1 MIKEKKEQKMKVI
14 NLIGAPGSGKS
25 TTMLGMTYQMKMLGL
40 SVENTPEY
48 FKELILEGT
57 DKCRFGGQLM
67 VLAEQNKRLDRC
79 VEKNDFV
86 ITDCPLPLIGYYT
99 HKAGGYVSSF
109 DNMSMELFEM
119 YDNVVYFIE
128 RTHAFEEEKRNHGDK
143 ESRIIEQELPKYL
156 EDRGVTFKK
165 VKSHNGLVDDI
176 IKDLILSNVIKAEQ
190 LKNNRIDPVLYNS
203 IKHLNVKHLNKRKDI

>member
-1 MIKEKKEQKMKVI
+1 MKVI

-79 VEKNDFV
+79 VETNDFV

-99 HKAGGYVSSF
+99 HKAGGYAPSF
-109 DNMSMELFEM
+109 DSMATEMYEM

-128 RTHAFEEEKRNHGDK
+128 RTHAFEEEKRNHDDN
-143 ESRIIEQELPKYL
+143 ESRLIESELPRYL
-156 EDRGVTFKK
+156 EDRGIEFKR
-165 VKSHNGLVDDI
+165 VKSHNGLVEDI
-176 IKDLILSNVIKAEQ
+176 VKDLILTNVIKAEQ
-190 LKNNRIDPVLYNS
+190 LRNNRISPEMYDRF
-203 IKHLNVKHLNKRKDI
+203 KGLNKRKDL

>member
-1 MIKEKKEQKMKVI
+1 MKVI

-25 TTMLGMTYQMKMLGL
+25 TTMLGLTYQMKMLGL

-79 VEKNDFV
+79 VETNDFV

-99 HKAGGYVSSF
+99 HKAGGYAPSF
-109 DNMSMELFEM
+109 DKMANEMYEM

-128 RTHAFEEEKRNHGDK
+128 RTHAFEEEKRNHSDIQ
-143 ESRIIEQELPKYL
+143 SRLIEQELPIYL
-156 EDRGVTFKK
+156 EERGISFKR
-165 VKSHNGLVDDI
+165 VKSHNNLVEELV
-176 IKDLILSNVIKAEQ
+176 KDMVFSNVIKQNQ
-190 LKNNRIDPVLYNS
+190 LENNRISKELS
-203 IKHLNVKHLNKRKDI
+203 ERFKSLNKNKIS

>member
-1 MIKEKKEQKMKVI
+1 MKVI

-25 TTMLGMTYQMKMLGL
+25 TTMLGMTYEMKMLGL

-99 HKAGGYVSSF
+99 HKAGGFAPSF
-109 DNMSMELFEM
+109 DSMVNEIYDT

-128 RTHAFEEEKRNHGDK
+128 RTHAFEEEKRNHDDSQ
-143 ESRIIEQELPKYL
+143 SRLIEQELPAYL
-156 EDRGVTFKK
+156 QERGITFKR
-165 VKSHNGLVDDI
+165 VKSHVGLVHEI
-176 IKDLILSNVIKAEQ
+176 VKDLIFTNVIKSEQ
-190 LKNNRIDPVLYNS
+190 LMNNRISPDMYS
-203 IKHLNVKHLNKRKDI
+203 KFSGINKNRKDM